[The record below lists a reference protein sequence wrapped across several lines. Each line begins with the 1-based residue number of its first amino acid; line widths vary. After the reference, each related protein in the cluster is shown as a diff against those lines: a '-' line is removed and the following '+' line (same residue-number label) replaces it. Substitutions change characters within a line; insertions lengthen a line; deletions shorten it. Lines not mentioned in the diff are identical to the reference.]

1 MRGLATLALV
11 VLFVS
16 APAAL
21 GSSGGNEIVGGSPA
35 SPGEYP
41 AQGFLTIDLDSN
53 PNDFEAF
60 CGGTLLGSTWFL
72 TAAHCAHDGFAPLS
86 PSRLRVR
93 LGNTEWPSA
102 TDVYAVTAVDVDQA
116 YSEATQENDLAML
129 RLQRPAPY
137 PPARVIR
144 LDEGAR
150 WASGTTARIVGWG
163 ATSFGGPTS
172 TSLLEADVPIQA
184 DAVCS
189 DPSSYG
195 AAFDPTTMV
204 CAGNG
209 TADTCAGDSGGP
221 LMVRDGTDWVLVGV
235 TSWGLGC
242 NDPQFPGVYA
252 RLGSP
257 ALNQWV
263 MDRHPRASFAVG
275 PAHTNQPTTF
285 TSTSFYPPSAGSFTR
300 FNWDLDGDGQFD
312 DANGAV
318 VTWTFVTR
326 GAQNVGLEALAPS
339 GDRAVARRALVVNA
353 APTAV
358 AGRYT
363 VGEGRTVAMTGSGS
377 DPEGSTLTYAWDL
390 DRNGTFELA
399 ARSATFSA
407 LGVDGPATR
416 APLLRVCDSAG
427 ACADDAATVRV
438 VNVAPRVNAGPNRR
452 VKRNRKVRFFVRA
465 TDPGRDALT
474 ATWRIGRRTV
484 KGSRMTHVFRRVGRY
499 TVRVTVT
506 DGDGG
511 STTDRVRVDVRR

>member
-1 MRGLATLALV
+1 MRGLAALAV
-11 VLFVS
+11 VALLAS

-21 GSSGGNEIVGGSPA
+21 GSSGGDSIVGGSPA
-35 SPGEYP
+35 TPGDYP

-53 PNDFEAF
+53 PNTFEAF

-72 TAAHCAHDGFAPLS
+72 TAAHCAYDGTPLAS
-86 PSRLRVR
+86 SRLRVR
-93 LGNTEWPSA
+93 LGSVNWPSA
-102 TDVYAVTAVDVDQA
+102 TDIYAVTAVDVDQA
-116 YSEATQENDLAML
+116 YSEATHANDLAML

-137 PPARVIR
+137 PPARVVR

-163 ATSFGGPTS
+163 ATSSNGQNPS
-172 TSLLEADVPIQA
+172 TSLLQADVPIRP

-195 AAFDPTTMV
+195 GDFDPSTMV

-221 LMVRDGTDWVLVGV
+221 LMVRDGADWVLVGV

-242 NDPQFPGVYA
+242 NDLQFPGVYA
-252 RLGSP
+252 RLGAP
-257 ALNQWV
+257 ALNRWV
-263 MDRHPRASFAVG
+263 MDRHPRASFTAG
-275 PAHTNQPTTF
+275 PANTNQPTTF
-285 TSTSFYPPSAGSFTR
+285 TSTSFYPPGAGSFTR

-312 DANGAV
+312 DGSGAGAK
-318 VTWTFVTR
+318 WTFPTR
-326 GAQNVGLEALAPS
+326 GAHDVGLEALAPN
-339 GDRAVARRALVVNA
+339 GDRAVTRQVLGVNGSPA
-353 APTAV
+353 AV

-377 DPEGSTLTYAWDL
+377 DPEGNTLTYAWDL
-390 DRNGTFELA
+390 DRNGSFESA
-399 ARSATFSA
+399 GRSATFST
-407 LGVDGPATR
+407 LGIDGPATR

-427 ACADDAATVRV
+427 ACSDDPATVRI
-438 VNVAPRVNAGPNRR
+438 VNVAPRANAGPDRRVRRNRR
-452 VKRNRKVRFFVRA
+452 VRFFVRA
-465 TDPGRDALT
+465 TDPGGDALT

-484 KGSRMTHVFRRVGRY
+484 KGSRVTHVFRRAGRY

-511 STTDRVRVDVRR
+511 STTDVVRVRVRR